1 MTRALGES
9 VSCVRAIDISANM
22 VARYNA
28 AAREAGVSEEQ
39 AHAVEGDLFAAEVA
53 EALTAPEWYNFDV
66 AVVALGFHHF
76 EDPALAVK
84 RLAERLAAATG
95 VLAVVDFLPFDHEPG
110 AQMQETIRQHG
121 FTSAGLERVFK
132 AGGLEDFKFEVLSEP
147 AVLEDRE
154 GRRKERRVFIA
165 TGRKAPTVWGKL
177 TGWLGGLQ
185 DGVGGQMAM
194 RPDQNGGGV
203 LMPRKDES

>member
-28 AAREAGVSEEQ
+28 AAREAGASEEQ
-39 AHAVEGDLFAAEVA
+39 AFAVEGDLFAAEVA

-132 AGGLEDFKFEVLSEP
+132 AGGLEDFKFEVLEEP

-154 GRRKERRVFIA
+154 GRRKERRVFVA
-165 TGRKAPTVWGKL
+165 SGRKASTVWGKL
-177 TGWLGGLQ
+177 AGWVGGLQ
-185 DGVGGQMAM
+185 DGVGGQLAM
-194 RPDQNGGGV
+194 RPDQSGGGMF
-203 LMPRKDES
+203 MPRKDAP